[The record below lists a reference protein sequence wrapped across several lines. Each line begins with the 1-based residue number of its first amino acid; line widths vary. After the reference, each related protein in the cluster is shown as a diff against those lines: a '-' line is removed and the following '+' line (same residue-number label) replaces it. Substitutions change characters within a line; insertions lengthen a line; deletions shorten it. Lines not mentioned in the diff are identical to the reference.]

1 MTTEAPPIIEEKQI
15 VKRKF
20 KEPKKY
26 KVMVLNDDYTP
37 MEFVIAMLI
46 SIFKHSEPQAFAL
59 TQKIHT
65 EGNAIAGIYSHEI
78 AEQKALD
85 ATDLARTYGHP
96 LILKVV
102 EQ

>member
-1 MTTEAPPIIEEKQI
+1 MTTATEEKQI

-26 KVMVLNDDYTP
+26 KVVVLNDDYTP
-37 MEFVIAMLI
+37 MEFVIAMLMTV
-46 SIFKHSEPQAFAL
+46 FKHGESQAIAL
-59 TQKIHT
+59 TQKIHV
-65 EGNAIAGIYSHEI
+65 EGSAVAGVYSHEI

-85 ATDLARTYGHP
+85 ATELARGHGHP
-96 LILKVV
+96 LVLKVA

>member
-37 MEFVIAMLI
+37 MEFVIVMLI
-46 SIFKHSEPQAFAL
+46 RLFKHSESQAMAV
-59 TQKIHT
+59 TQKIHV
-65 EGNAIAGIYSHEI
+65 EGSAVAGIYSHEI

-85 ATDLARTYGHP
+85 ATELARSQGHP

>member
-1 MTTEAPPIIEEKQI
+1 MTTEAPPVIEEKQI

-26 KVMVLNDDYTP
+26 KVVVLNDDYTP
-37 MEFVIAMLI
+37 MEFVIAMLMTV
-46 SIFKHSEPQAFAL
+46 FKHGESQAIAL
-59 TQKIHT
+59 TQKIHV
-65 EGNAIAGIYSHEI
+65 EGSAVAGVYSHEI

-85 ATDLARTYGHP
+85 ATELARTYGHP